1 MQKNPFDQF
10 DDAGASNPFNT
21 FTTNRDPLAVRRDE
35 RADRA
40 DARASEAAM
49 RAAAAADR
57 AAANENE
64 RLRLANLEYGQ
75 RERNSRKSQAA
86 ELRNSYETLPS
97 YKAYAQ
103 ALPSYAAGLGSKPDS
118 AGDLDLIYA
127 YAKVM
132 DPNSVVREGE
142 QASVAGADTWANQ
155 TIAHLQKQ
163 TGNGGTFRPEFR
175 HRLREEMANR
185 MAQLNQSLIADR
197 VRYKGIADR
206 NGLNPMDVVGEHPG
220 ARFQEL
226 SERVLGRKQQQLDYN
241 GNPIPHDTT
250 PERPEL
256 VGAPSL
262 GTPQLA
268 SGGQKTERNPA
279 LEQSL
284 TELLRKGADIE
295 TLNTLSRAAGYGEL
309 DPARVAQAGQWLRA
323 HPQYKGSLFDSARD
337 VPTSGWEDIATSP
350 VGIGAMAAI
359 DGVLGGTSDEITSLL
374 GGGDMADL
382 NARKQGA
389 FAAHPYAALAGQGL
403 GTFGAMYGLG
413 MASRATGLASRFASP
428 GLAGDIAFG
437 TLSGAGQ
444 NNDNRFLG
452 AGIGAVGG
460 LAGNLAGRGISSG
473 IGATIRTQPGQAAT
487 NAVRA
492 YFGRAPLPSAAPL
505 NAADTI
511 AANAINRIGA
521 DNIRTPLTEAADL
534 GIPMALVDTNPA
546 LRELGGAAVRR
557 SPAAS
562 QIAEDALIP
571 RNRGQYDRFVSS
583 VERDLGPSANI
594 PQMSDDLTRQ
604 AQTAAAPLYE
614 QAYRQ
619 PVTSTPELESLLNTP
634 FGRSATGRART
645 IAANERR
652 NPMEMGFVQ
661 DADGT
666 VRLNP
671 APTQQI
677 EAVARARADLDAA
690 QAAYRDARNS
700 PSGNLDS
707 ARTRVENAREGLRQA
722 EASFDAAPRAGEA
735 MRQPGYT
742 TQTLDY
748 VKRGMDDVLE
758 QYRNPITNR
767 LVLDEAGRAQN
778 GVKNNLLFEL
788 DRLNPTYARARGVY
802 QGPVAS
808 RDALIRGQEA
818 YMLPTDQL
826 AVQVGQQ
833 TPEHLSQM
841 RLGFQDSLLKRAAG
855 VRDNA
860 SPFEATLGT
869 PAMRARLDTLYD
881 SNANVPRLL
890 RTRDIEGGLQQ
901 TTNAILG
908 NSRTAR
914 NQIADANF
922 STNPLLEGS
931 LHAGAALATGGASL
945 PGTAARVAGTWARD
959 RLALGLGKQAEA
971 KAEALAPILF
981 DTNPRAALS
990 SLDDVMGRYAD
1001 WQALVE
1007 ASRPKRL
1014 GMMFNA
1020 PWVSTVNQAGNY
1032 LTSPKQ
1038 GQ

>member
-10 DDAGASNPFNT
+10 DDAAASNPFNT

-35 RADRA
+35 RAANADDRAANA
-40 DARASEAAM
+40 DARAADAAIIQARRANQQYQQDAATWEATKLKAEADARKAVADAAKAERENGGKKGADELAAVRAEAIDKIKLARSLQQRSRDGWFTTGFGASLAGLIGGTPAYDLAQDTETLRNAGALTRIMEMARENGGKNPLTPLSNSDFQALASSLSNLETGQSDDQYQRNVQRVIDLYERAYQGAGGTDLEGDIDPSKRNRNPIPGAIATGRMEAATGSTRQERDPM
-49 RAAAAADR
+49 ASAIIDRFVRQGGSIDDLNTTLANLQFKPVDQKAFDAARQHFRQNPAYAGSYGDATKTVDNTTWERVSSSPAAAASVGLTNGLTGGAAD
-57 AAANENE
+57 E
-64 RLRLANLEYGQ
+64 LYGLAN
-75 RERNSRKSQAA
+75 AA
-86 ELRNSYETLPS
+86 LTGKPV
-97 YKAYAQ
+97 AQ
-103 ALPSYAAGLGSKPDS
+103 AIAEANASKNALSQQNPLSSIAGNITGGGLSFLGLG
-118 AGDLDLIYA
+118 
-127 YAKVM
+127 
-132 DPNSVVREGE
+132 
-142 QASVAGADTWANQ
+142 AGARA
-155 TIAHLQKQ
+155 
-163 TGNGGTFRPEFR
+163 
-175 HRLREEMANR
+175 
-185 MAQLNQSLIADR
+185 
-197 VRYKGIADR
+197 V
-206 NGLNPMDVVGEHPG
+206 GLG
-220 ARFQEL
+220 ARF
-226 SERVLGRKQQQLDYN
+226 SPYLGSAAY
-241 GNPIPHDTT
+241 
-250 PERPEL
+250 
-256 VGAPSL
+256 GA
-262 GTPQLA
+262 A
-268 SGGQKTERNPA
+268 SGA
-279 LEQSL
+279 LE
-284 TELLRKGADIE
+284 
-295 TLNTLSRAAGYGEL
+295 
-309 DPARVAQAGQWLRA
+309 
-323 HPQYKGSLFDSARD
+323 
-337 VPTSGWEDIATSP
+337 
-350 VGIGAMAAI
+350 
-359 DGVLGGTSDEITSLL
+359 
-374 GGGDMADL
+374 
-382 NARKQGA
+382 
-389 FAAHPYAALAGQGL
+389 
-403 GTFGAMYGLG
+403 
-413 MASRATGLASRFASP
+413 
-428 GLAGDIAFG
+428 
-437 TLSGAGQ
+437 
-444 NNDNRFLG
+444 NNDNRLLG
-452 AGIGAVGG
+452 AGLGAVLGAGG
-460 LAGNLAGRGISSG
+460 QKLGDLAASG
-473 IGATIRTQPGQAAT
+473 IGAAIRTQPGQAAT
-487 NAVRA
+487 NAVRT

-511 AANAINRIGA
+511 AANTINRIGA
-521 DNIRTPLTEAADL
+521 DNIRAPLTEAADL
-534 GIPMALVDTNPA
+534 GIPMSLADTKPA

-583 VERDLGPSANI
+583 VERDLGPSVNI

-619 PVTSTPELESLLNTP
+619 PVTSTLELESLLNTP

-677 EAVARARADLDAA
+677 DAVARARADLDAA
-690 QAAYRDARNS
+690 QAAYREARNS
-700 PSGNLDS
+700 PAGSLDS
-707 ARTRVENAREGLRQA
+707 ARTRVANAREGLRQA
-722 EASFDAAPRAGEA
+722 EAAFNAAPRAGEA

-778 GVKNNLLFEL
+778 GVKNNLLSEL
-788 DRLNPTYARARGVY
+788 DRLNPTYAQARGVY

-808 RDALIRGQEA
+808 RDALIRGQDA
-818 YMLPTDQL
+818 YTLPTDQL
-826 AVQVGQQ
+826 AAQVGQQ

-860 SPFEATLGT
+860 NPFEATLGT
-869 PAMRARLDTLYD
+869 PAMRARLDMLYD

-1007 ASRPKRL
+1007 ASRPRRL
-1014 GMMFNA
+1014 GMMFNGA
-1020 PWVSTVNQAGNY
+1020 WTNSVNRAGA
-1032 LTSPKQ
+1032 

>member
-1 MQKNPFDQF
+1 MAQ
-10 DDAGASNPFNT
+10 T
-21 FTTNRDPLAVRRDE
+21 FTHDGVVYEDLGDGNVRAIGYAAAPTMPQGFTIGSPNPVKQQTEALQLDKLRGDIARQPAMTDAELRGKQLDNQKKERELGAQPTVNLTAKE
-35 RADRA
+35 RADAIAGYKSGLSVERLVADLERLYAEGPGSTSGIRGLQDYLPTEINQRFDTAGNAARGNVGTALGFTGGQLNTATEAAQSVGPYLPKASDRDGTIRDKIARLKQLAEDAKARSIQILGGVPDENGHVTPVGA
-40 DARASEAAM
+40 DAPAQRKPIPGAIATGRFEAATGAN
-49 RAAAAADR
+49 RQERDPVASAIIDR
-57 AAANENE
+57 MVRQGSPLDTINTT
-64 RLRLANLEYGQ
+64 LANLGYNPVEQKSYDAVRAHFKANPNFQGSYGDAT
-75 RERNSRKSQAA
+75 RTVENSMWEKASSSPFAA
-86 ELRNSYETLPS
+86 ASVGITNGLTGGATDELF
-97 YKAYAQ
+97 
-103 ALPSYAAGLGSKPDS
+103 GLGRAAFTGMPVGQAIAEANASKNALAEANWKS
-118 AGDLDLIYA
+118 SLAGNLVGGGL
-127 YAKVM
+127 
-132 DPNSVVREGE
+132 GFLG
-142 QASVAGADTWANQ
+142 AGAGAR
-155 TIAHLQKQ
+155 AL
-163 TGNGGTFRPEFR
+163 
-175 HRLREEMANR
+175 
-185 MAQLNQSLIADR
+185 
-197 VRYKGIADR
+197 
-206 NGLNPMDVVGEHPG
+206 GLG
-220 ARFQEL
+220 ARF
-226 SERVLGRKQQQLDYN
+226 SPYLGSAAY
-241 GNPIPHDTT
+241 
-250 PERPEL
+250 
-256 VGAPSL
+256 GA
-262 GTPQLA
+262 A
-268 SGGQKTERNPA
+268 SGA
-279 LEQSL
+279 LE
-284 TELLRKGADIE
+284 
-295 TLNTLSRAAGYGEL
+295 
-309 DPARVAQAGQWLRA
+309 
-323 HPQYKGSLFDSARD
+323 
-337 VPTSGWEDIATSP
+337 
-350 VGIGAMAAI
+350 
-359 DGVLGGTSDEITSLL
+359 
-374 GGGDMADL
+374 
-382 NARKQGA
+382 
-389 FAAHPYAALAGQGL
+389 
-403 GTFGAMYGLG
+403 
-413 MASRATGLASRFASP
+413 
-428 GLAGDIAFG
+428 
-437 TLSGAGQ
+437 
-444 NNDNRFLG
+444 NNDNRLLG
-452 AGIGAVGG
+452 AGFGAVTG
-460 LAGNLAGRGISSG
+460 LAGQKLGDLAAKG
-473 IGATIRTQPGQAAT
+473 IGAAIRTQPGQAAT
-487 NAVRA
+487 NAVRT

-511 AANAINRIGA
+511 AANTINRIGA

-562 QIAEDALIP
+562 QIAEDALLP
-571 RNRGQYDRFVSS
+571 RNRGQYDRFVNS
-583 VERDLGPSANI
+583 VERDLGPSVNI
-594 PQMSDDLTRQ
+594 PQMSEDLTRQ
-604 AQTAAAPLYE
+604 AQAAAAPLYE

-677 EAVARARADLDAA
+677 DAVARARADLDAA

-700 PSGNLDS
+700 PAGSLDS

-722 EASFDAAPRAGEA
+722 EASFNSAPRAGEA

-767 LVLDEAGRAQN
+767 LNLDEAGRAQN
-778 GVKNNLLFEL
+778 GVKNNLLSEL
-788 DRLNPTYARARGVY
+788 DRLNPTYAQARGVY

-808 RDALIRGQEA
+808 RDALIRGQDA
-818 YMLPTDQL
+818 YGLPTDQL

-833 TPEHLSQM
+833 TPEHLGQM

-860 SPFEATLGT
+860 NPFEATLGT

-901 TTNAILG
+901 TTNAILS

-971 KAEALAPILF
+971 KAEALAPFLF
-981 DTNPRAALS
+981 DTNPHAALS
-990 SLDDVMGRYAD
+990 SVDDLMGRYVD

-1014 GMMFNA
+1014 GMMFNGA
-1020 PWVSTVNQAGNY
+1020 LINSGNR
-1032 LTSPKQ
+1032 LAS